1 MGVKGLQWFV
11 ENVSS
16 EVCVEVNLQE
26 MAKQYQRDQ
35 PGCTPTLVVDA
46 MACLKHWYTSE
57 AWVHGGQW
65 REYMHNLETFVRA
78 FTNAGIKLVFF
89 FDGVVEQTKRA
100 EWVKRRLRN
109 NKEISQIFQY
119 IKTTGQ
125 QPGREMF
132 FIPSGL
138 ATFSRFALKSLGVET
153 WCSVREADYEIASYG
168 LFHNCMGIL
177 GQDSDYLIYDT
188 VPYLSI
194 SKLQLG
200 RLVTVLFSRENL
212 CQTLKLSK
220 SDLPL
225 LACILGNDVVPENQ
239 LQKLRRSCMDS
250 YWQKKKKC
258 SQQTVLAVANYISGH
273 LCLSEGLKEI
283 TKLPVSEADRALLEK
298 GIDSYLLP
306 EQQTP
311 WLPYRKKHSSYGAQV
326 ELRSGANQ
334 DIIQFAKEQHIRA
347 DNFMVFNI
355 LSAGE
360 VSCSNTLEDDQDPDL
375 PGHALVYRPA
385 RQHIY
390 AVLLGAKQ
398 GQPLGK
404 QEDNLFNTM
413 LLFLKFAK
421 EQHIRADNFMV
432 FNILSAGEVSCSNT
446 LEDDQDPDLPGHALV
461 YRPARQH
468 IYAVLLGAKQGRRPD
483 LKILWFSE
491 EPEIKNLRYSTF
503 LALFDIQDLSD
514 ELCALETHLIGTCCL
529 LIYIA
534 LQVNSLC
541 LEDIDAYLA
550 QTLCVRTKSPDQLA
564 CTQVACVDSRAVHL
578 GSLFVRGLTILIAAN
593 SSCGFPF
600 RMADLMPW
608 EMFDG
613 KLFHSKYLQSHAG
626 CSEGE
631 LLEGNVGKHF
641 RYIAAH
647 DIAAVLGSWK
657 AKTFFKHLPGVTV
670 SFFNGKGKK
679 TAWDTWNAFP
689 DVTDAFLTLAVARAR
704 GG

>member
-168 LFHNCMGIL
+168 LVHNCMGIL

-398 GQPLGK
+398 DGSESPPSVKEWFVYPGNPL
-404 QEDNLFNTM
+404 
-413 LLFLKFAK
+413 
-421 EQHIRADNFMV
+421 QHAELV
-432 FNILSAGEVSCSNT
+432 TAV
-446 LEDDQDPDLPGHALV
+446 PVDLP
-461 YRPARQH
+461 
-468 IYAVLLGAKQGRRPD
+468 GRRPD

-534 LQVNSLC
+534 LQVNNLC

-631 LLEGNVGKHF
+631 LLEGNMSLIIQFHYLKTIITNTCVRKRRNIESKPRGPL
-641 RYIAAH
+641 AA
-647 DIAAVLGSWK
+647 K
-657 AKTFFKHLPGVTV
+657 
-670 SFFNGKGKK
+670 
-679 TAWDTWNAFP
+679 
-689 DVTDAFLTLAVARAR
+689 LACSSYHAR
-704 GG
+704 GGGPSSHKGQRQFFPPQNDPCTSGFQLSPSGTQEQRHRPRYRAQNRRRIQLAPRWPQYQNPHPGWS